1 MKKILLLA
9 MVVSAAFGCSK
20 EDPDTIVL
28 SPSEISLNKGR
39 THQIDVT
46 SKSQV
51 TYTSENDFH
60 AQVTEN
66 GLVTANFVGET
77 MIRVANAEDSKLLKV
92 SIEPKNTLY
101 PDPVLEYKKTK
112 NEIRTQYGTPLA
124 ETNQVIAYDNYSA
137 NAPGLLFVFDTNG
150 MCTSVTIL
158 VKNTLVNQLADF
170 IQERYHKIPGEELY
184 FSDTYNPDNAK
195 SIVHISVYNPLYY
208 SVLYMD
214 ASQL

>member
-1 MKKILLLA
+1 MKKTFLCSMVALA
-9 MVVSAAFGCSK
+9 TLGCSK
-20 EDPDTIVL
+20 EGPDTIVL
-28 SPSEISLNKGR
+28 NPSEISSKKGE
-39 THQIDVT
+39 THQINVT
-46 SKSQV
+46 SESDL
-51 TYTSENDFH
+51 TYSTENNFH
-60 AQVTEN
+60 AEVDEN
-66 GLVTANFVGET
+66 GLVTANYVGET
-77 MIRVANAEDSKLLKV
+77 MILVANAEDNKPLKV
-92 SIEPKNTLY
+92 IVEPRSQLY

-150 MCTSVTIL
+150 ICTGITIL
-158 VKNTLVNQLADF
+158 VKNAFLNQLADF
-170 IQERYHKIPGEELY
+170 VQERYHRISREELY

-195 SIVHISVYNPLYY
+195 SIVHISVYNPLYH